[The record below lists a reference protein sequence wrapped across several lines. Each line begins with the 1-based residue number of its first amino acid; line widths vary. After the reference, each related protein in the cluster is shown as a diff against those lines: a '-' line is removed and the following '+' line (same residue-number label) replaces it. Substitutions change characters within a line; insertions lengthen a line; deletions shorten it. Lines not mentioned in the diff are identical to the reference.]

1 MTECLYETPF
11 TLEFWVNDFE
21 AAASYLQD
29 AGNMAQYLDEP
40 LKQIATKITWELLT
54 EDSGRIQVQTT
65 RELTDKENN
74 ELADWICGQCTDGL
88 GEGFEQQDFASLYF
102 DEHGDSYAPDEVY
115 DDEDY
120 EMEMASF
127 SGNADAYALERVS

>member
-1 MTECLYETPF
+1 MTECTYETPF
-11 TLEFWVNDFE
+11 RLEFEVNDFE

-29 AGNMAQYLDEP
+29 AGNMAQYLDDP

-74 ELADWICGQCTDGL
+74 GLADWICGQCTDGL

-102 DEHGDSYAPDEVY
+102 DEYGDSYAPDEVY

-120 EMEMASF
+120 EMAMASF
-127 SGNADAYALERVS
+127 SGNADAYALERIS